1 MRAQRIVPPS
11 TAFSVAKTKQ
21 KRPRIE
27 DAEHLKFIRGLKCCI
42 CGAPDPDPAHIRS
55 ANAIYGKRETGGA
68 EKASDKWVTP
78 LCRAHHDEQHNYC
91 EERKGAASTSE
102 LLWWASK
109 GIDPFGLALALHSAT
124 GDDEIAEAILNANR
138 RPA

>member
-55 ANAIYGKRETGGA
+55 ASPLYGKRETGGA
-68 EKASDKWVTP
+68 EKPSDKFVTP
-78 LCRAHHDEQHNYC
+78 LCRAHHDEQH
-91 EERKGAASTSE
+91 AAGNE
-102 LLWWASK
+102 LIWWASK
-109 GIDPFGLALALHSAT
+109 GIDPFGLALALHSAS
-124 GDDEIAEAILNANR
+124 GDEDIAEGIIQSNMRAR
-138 RPA
+138 